1 MKHSKIV
8 LSAGIAAALVV
19 GLGACT
25 APSGDAGGD
34 STDNKGAVAMS
45 FAGMDITIWNDELT
59 FMKPIIEEAGYEF
72 LTHDPQWEVQKQ
84 VGDWDAW
91 INRGDV
97 KAIMGFPVQT
107 DAIIPV
113 TERAQAAG
121 IPVLAYA
128 VAWEGTTAGVL
139 VDGYNDGYT
148 VGVAGAE
155 WVQETYGDSENIQV
169 AIMADLTSDFGKS
182 KAEGLQDGLEETASN
197 VTVSVLPGVSR
208 EEGYSAA
215 SSHLVAQPDTKLWLG
230 TSNDNATGAYQ
241 ALLDSGVALDDPSYA
256 VGSPDSTNETLDMFA
271 IPNSIYRLAFIV
283 SARELGEAN
292 AHMLIDAA
300 EGKKLKDVTIAAQRV
315 TPENIESFY
324 IR

>member
-19 GLGACT
+19 GLGACS
-25 APSGDAGGD
+25 APAGGTD
-34 STDNKGAVAMS
+34 GGSTDNKGAVAMS
-45 FAGMDITIWNDELT
+45 FAGMDITIWNDELK
-59 FMKPIIEEAGYEF
+59 FMKPIVEEAGYEL
-72 LTHDPQWEVQKQ
+72 LTDDPQWEVQKQ
-84 VGDWDAW
+84 VSDWDAW
-91 INRGDV
+91 IVRGDV

-148 VGVAGAE
+148 VGAAGAE
-155 WVQETYGDSENIQV
+155 WITETYGTDENIQV

-182 KAEGLQDGLEETASN
+182 KADGLEAGLKENAKN
-197 VTVSVLPGVSR
+197 ITVSVLPGVSR

-215 SSHLVAQPDTKLWLG
+215 SSHLIAQPDTKLWLG

-292 AHMLIDAA
+292 AQMLIDAA
-300 EGKKLKDVTIAAQRV
+300 EGKKLKDVTVSAQRV
-315 TPENIESFY
+315 TPENIDSYY
-324 IR
+324 IK